1 MTINS
6 LQAMFDG
13 EQLLAD
19 LEVLAQVG
27 VDETTGGMVRLAY
40 GAADRAGRAW
50 VRGEMEKLGLAVTE
64 DAAGNTIALYP
75 GTEPDLPPIALA
87 SHTDTVPHGG
97 KYDGALGVLAA
108 LAAVRT
114 LQAAGVRLR
123 HPVAII
129 NFAAEEATM
138 AGGTMGSR
146 LMAGNY
152 DVGLLQRVGWN
163 GRSLADI
170 LREAGL
176 DPDRITEAARPV
188 GSLAAYVELHV
199 EQGGL
204 LAETKTAVGVV
215 SGIVGIRRYQ
225 VVFPGYANH
234 AGTTPMASRRDALW
248 LAAPYVLRVR
258 DVAVAHGIVGTVGEV
273 TVSPG
278 VANVIP
284 GRVEISVEI
293 RGLETAVLDAAE
305 TELRLAAEAVGA
317 EFDFLEDKEPVLAD
331 PRIMEAIA
339 ASCRALGLSHRVM
352 PSGAGHDGMN
362 IVQLCPIGM
371 IFVPSEGGI
380 SHSPDEYTAPEDNVN
395 GGRVLLET
403 LLRLDEV
410 V

>member
-1 MTINS
+1 M
-6 LQAMFDG
+6 G
-13 EQLLAD
+13 RRGG
-19 LEVLAQVG
+19 VL
-27 VDETTGGMVRLAY
+27 RLAY
-40 GAADRAGRAW
+40 GPADWAGRAW
-50 VRGEMEKLGLAVTE
+50 VQGEMEKLGLAVTV

-75 GTEPDLPPIALA
+75 GTEPDLPPIALG

-97 KYDGALGVLAA
+97 KYDGALGVLAG

-114 LQAAGVRLR
+114 LRAAGVRLR
-123 HPVAII
+123 HPVAVI

-146 LMAGNY
+146 LMAGSY
-152 DVGLLQRVGWN
+152 DVGLLQRAGWN

-170 LREAGL
+170 LRGAGL

-199 EQGGL
+199 EQGGV
-204 LAETKTAVGVV
+204 LAEAGTAVGVV

-225 VVFPGYANH
+225 VVFLGYANH

-273 TVSPG
+273 VVSPG
-278 VANVIP
+278 VANVVP
-284 GRVEISVEI
+284 GRVEMSVEI

-305 TELRLAAEAVGA
+305 AELRLAAEAVGA
-317 EFDFLEDKEPVLAD
+317 TFDFMEEKEPVLAD
-331 PRIMEAIA
+331 SRMMETIA
-339 ASCRALGLSHRVM
+339 ASCRVLGLSHRVM

-403 LLRLDEV
+403 LVRLDGV

>member
-1 MTINS
+1 MDSVQT
-6 LQAMFDG
+6 MFDG
-13 EQLLAD
+13 ELLLAD
-19 LEVLAQVG
+19 LEALAQIG
-27 VDETTGGMVRLAY
+27 VDTATGGMLRQAY
-40 GAADRAGRAW
+40 GVADRAGRAW

-75 GTEPDLPPIALA
+75 GTEPDLPPIALG
-87 SHTDTVPHGG
+87 SHTDTVPYGG

-114 LQAAGVRLR
+114 LQAAGVQLR

-146 LMAGNY
+146 LLAGNY
-152 DVGLLQRVGWN
+152 EVALLQRLGWN

-170 LREAGL
+170 LRDAGL
-176 DPDRITEAARPV
+176 DPNRITEAARPV

-199 EQGGL
+199 EQGGV
-204 LAETKTAVGVV
+204 LAETETAVGVV

-225 VVFPGYANH
+225 AVFPGYANH

-248 LAAPYVLRVR
+248 LAAPFVLRVR

-278 VANVIP
+278 VANVVP
-284 GRVEISVEI
+284 GRVELSVEI

-317 EFDFLEDKEPVLAD
+317 AFDFVEEKEPVLAD

-339 ASCRALGLSHRVM
+339 ASCTTLALSHRVM

-362 IVQLCPIGM
+362 LTQICPIGM

-380 SHSPDEYTAPEDNVN
+380 SHSPDEYTAPQDNVN

-403 LLRLDEV
+403 LLRLDGV
-410 V
+410 L

>member
-1 MTINS
+1 MDSVQT
-6 LQAMFDG
+6 MFDG
-13 EQLLAD
+13 ELLLAD
-19 LEVLAQVG
+19 LEALAQIG
-27 VDETTGGMVRLAY
+27 VDEATGGMLRQAY

-75 GTEPDLPPIALA
+75 GTEPDLPPIALG
-87 SHTDTVPHGG
+87 SHTDTVPYGG
-97 KYDGALGVLAA
+97 RYDGALGVLAA
-108 LAAVRT
+108 LAALRT
-114 LQAAGVRLR
+114 LQAAGVQLR

-152 DVGLLQRVGWN
+152 EVALLQRSGWN

-176 DPDRITEAARPV
+176 DPQRISEAERPV
-188 GSLAAYVELHV
+188 GSFAAYVELHV

-225 VVFPGYANH
+225 VIFPGYANH

-284 GRVEISVEI
+284 GRVELSVEI

-317 EFDFLEDKEPVLAD
+317 AFDFVEEKEPVLAD
-331 PRIMEAIA
+331 PRIMQAIA
-339 ASCRALGLSHRVM
+339 ASCTTLELSHRVM

-362 IVQLCPIGM
+362 LTQICPIGM

-380 SHSPDEYTAPEDNVN
+380 SHSPDEYTAPQDNVN

-403 LLRLDEV
+403 LLRLDGV
-410 V
+410 L